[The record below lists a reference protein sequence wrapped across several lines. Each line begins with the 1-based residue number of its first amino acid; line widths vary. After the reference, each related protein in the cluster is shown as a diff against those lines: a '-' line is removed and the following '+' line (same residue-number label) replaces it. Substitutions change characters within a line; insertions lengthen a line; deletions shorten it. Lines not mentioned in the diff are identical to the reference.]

1 LSGGV
6 PRFARQPN
14 KGKELIMSSAKL
26 HVFSEGG
33 LHMALLVAVLAIF
46 AGVLIQ
52 DLFFFSAPKAR
63 ASC

>member
-1 LSGGV
+1 
-6 PRFARQPN
+6 
-14 KGKELIMSSAKL
+14 MSSAKL

-52 DLFFFSAPKAR
+52 DLFLSAEGQGIVLTTLSS
-63 ASC
+63 ASTQGQSPPPR